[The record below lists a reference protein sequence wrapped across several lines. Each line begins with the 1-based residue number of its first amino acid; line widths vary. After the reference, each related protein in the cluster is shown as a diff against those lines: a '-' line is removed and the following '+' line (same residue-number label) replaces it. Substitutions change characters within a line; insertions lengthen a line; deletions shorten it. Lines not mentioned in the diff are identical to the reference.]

1 MTPLASGSWQRL
13 KANRFASVLVI
24 LTTLTLG
31 ILIGTVVS
39 STAKGKEKTA
49 SGSDATPLQIPEPKQ
64 LSNQFSQIAK
74 QIEPAVVN
82 INTESTLKHPSVHGR
97 RGQQQS
103 PDDEDNQD
111 QDQEDQGQGGGQGQ
125 GPGGDSPFQDFF
137 DRFFGGQGGQGG
149 GMPQQDM
156 RQRALGSGVIV
167 DPKGY
172 IVTNNHVVDKADK
185 IKVNLMGDPET
196 VSYDAT
202 VIGVDKETDLAV
214 IKINVKHDLP
224 FAKLGNSEGVQV
236 GDWVLAMGS
245 PFGLNST
252 VTAGI
257 VSAKGRNIVPQRQ
270 FQQFIQTDA
279 AINPGNSG
287 GALVDMSGDVVG
299 INTAIFTTGGGYQ
312 GVGFALPSNTVIQVY
327 NQLIGPEH
335 KVYRGSIGVEFNAVP
350 NPAVARVYG
359 VTTGVTVANVTPGGP
374 AEKAG
379 IKTGDTIVSVDGKP
393 VKTGDELVADIS
405 ARKPGSTAKLGYLR
419 NGKQETTTV
428 TIADR
433 AKLYA
438 SRLGGGEQPGEG
450 DNAKPADSKLGI
462 SVKNITPEIASQLKL
477 PSTKG
482 VIVSDAKQDGFGESI
497 GLGRGD
503 VILEINKQPVNNED
517 DFRKVQ
523 SSLKSGQDVV
533 FLVRPRGRD
542 SGTIFMAGTLP

>member
-24 LTTLTLG
+24 LATLSLG
-31 ILIGTVVS
+31 IMIGTVVS
-39 STAKGKEKTA
+39 STVKGKEKQPST
-49 SGSDATPLQIPEPKQ
+49 SDATPLQIPEAKH
-64 LSNQFSQIAK
+64 LSTQFSQIAK
-74 QIEPAVVN
+74 QLEPAVVN
-82 INTESTLKHPSVHGR
+82 INTESTLKHPSVRGGR
-97 RGQQQS
+97 RGQQQP

-111 QDQEDQGQGGGQGQ
+111 QDQEDQGPGGQGQ
-125 GPGGDSPFQDFF
+125 GQGDSPFQDFF
-137 DRFFGGQGGQGG
+137 DRFFGGQGGAGQ
-149 GMPQQDM
+149 MPQQDM

-167 DPKGY
+167 DPRGY
-172 IVTNNHVVDKADK
+172 IVTNDHVVDKADK
-185 IKVNLMGDPET
+185 IKVNLMGEPET
-196 VSYDAT
+196 VSYDAV

-224 FAKLGNSEGVQV
+224 YAKLGNSDGVEV

-287 GALVDMSGDVVG
+287 GALVDMSGEVIG

-327 NQLIGPEH
+327 NQLISPEH

-379 IKTGDTIVSVDGKP
+379 IRTGDTIVSVDGKT
-393 VKTGDELVADIS
+393 VKTGDELVAEIS
-405 ARKPGSTAKLGYLR
+405 ARKPGTTAKIGYIR
-419 NGKQETTTV
+419 GGKEQTAAV

-433 AKLYA
+433 AKLYSA
-438 SRLGGGEQPGEG
+438 RLGGNPEMGEG
-450 DNAKPADSKLGI
+450 GEAKPAESKLGV
-462 SVKNITPEIASQLKL
+462 SVKNITPDIAQQLKL
-477 PSTKG
+477 PNTKG
-482 VIVSDAKQDGFGESI
+482 VIVSDVKPDGFGDTV

-503 VILEINKQPVNNED
+503 VILEINKQIVNNED

-523 SSLKSGQDVV
+523 DSLKSGQDVV
-533 FLVRPRGRD
+533 FLVRPRGRET
-542 SGTIFMAGTLP
+542 GTIFMAGTLP